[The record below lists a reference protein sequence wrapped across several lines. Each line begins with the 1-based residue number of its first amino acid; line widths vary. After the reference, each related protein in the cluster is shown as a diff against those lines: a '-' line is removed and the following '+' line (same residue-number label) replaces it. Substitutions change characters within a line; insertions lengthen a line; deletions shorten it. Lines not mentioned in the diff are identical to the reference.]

1 MIAEPSALEACSHCL
16 ASTPPAVRHGHP
28 PVLEMVAA
36 DWADWV
42 VEILVEDHKATV
54 HNIRRTPAMLPVAG
68 VQALVVE
75 VP

>member
-1 MIAEPSALEACSHCL
+1 M
-16 ASTPPAVRHGHP
+16 
-28 PVLEMVAA
+28 LEMVAA